1 MRVLSPFTTM
11 TKQTIRYTDYFSE
24 TMWRLRED
32 GLLLVSSSATGTP
45 NVMTIGW
52 CAIGIMWGRPVVTI
66 MVRPSRYTY
75 KLIEEVPEFTVNV
88 PPAQLAAAVKH
99 CGTVSGAGH
108 DKFQELNLDP
118 LRSWEV
124 APPVIRQC
132 AVHYE
137 CRVIHRCD
145 MSAEALVADLRG
157 KFYPEG
163 NFHRYYFG
171 EIVASYADGDALERL
186 TEFAH

>member
-1 MRVLSPFTTM
+1 M
-11 TKQTIRYTDYFSE
+11 TKQIIRYTDYFSE

-32 GLLLVSSSATGTP
+32 GLLLVSSSTTGTP

-52 CAIGIMWGRPVVTI
+52 CAIGVMWGRPVLTI
-66 MVRPSRYTY
+66 MVRPNRYTY
-75 KLIEEVPEFTVNV
+75 KMIEEVPEFTVNV
-88 PPAQLAAAVKH
+88 PPVNLAAAVKH
-99 CGTVSGAGH
+99 CGSVSGSDH

-118 LRSWEV
+118 VRSWEV

-132 AVHYE
+132 VVHHE
-137 CRVIHRCD
+137 CRVVHRCD

-157 KFYPEG
+157 KFYSEG

-186 TEFAH
+186 TKSADEDAG